1 MKLSLQFSSA
11 LLHQSV
17 PQADL
22 GGYVVQEL
30 GEHSEGGP
38 VQLVIVDDEPNNM
51 LYIQ

>member
-22 GGYVVQEL
+22 GGYVVQ
-30 GEHSEGGP
+30 GVCEHVEECT
-38 VQLVIVDDEPNNM
+38 VLLVIVDGEPNDM
-51 LYIQ
+51 LYI